1 MLSLEAA
8 IEKIKQLPPEE
19 QQEVFKFIE
28 FIDFKNKQE
37 SKIEN
42 SVFSGQT
49 TEKLEE
55 ENFFSLAGIWEN
67 REIDINSLRKK
78 AWREES
84 K

>member
-19 QQEVFKFIE
+19 QQEVFKIIE
-28 FIDFKNKQE
+28 FIDFKNQQE
-37 SKIEN
+37 SQIEN

-55 ENFFSLAGIWEN
+55 ENFFSLAGIWEK
-67 REIDINSLRKK
+67 REIDIHSLRKQV
-78 AWREES
+78 WREES